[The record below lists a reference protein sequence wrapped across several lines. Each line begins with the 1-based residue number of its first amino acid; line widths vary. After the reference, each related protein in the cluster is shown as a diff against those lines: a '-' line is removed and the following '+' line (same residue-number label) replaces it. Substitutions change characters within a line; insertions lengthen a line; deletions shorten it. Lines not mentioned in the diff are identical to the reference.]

1 MQGWFFILM
10 FILSIA
16 FSGLVGVALLT
27 YVRRTWQLIRAESDR
42 SIQHRILD
50 GIDQLQTRM
59 DLLSDRL
66 DGLDGSLP
74 SGASQ
79 RELEGGEE
87 GAKKAFPLNGVQ
99 DS

>member
-42 SIQHRILD
+42 SVQHQILD

-66 DGLDGSLP
+66 DGLEGSLP
-74 SGASQ
+74 SPASR
-79 RELEGGEE
+79 REIEEGGEGE
-87 GAKKAFPLNGVQ
+87 KKPLPLNGV
-99 DS
+99 